1 MMHWKSIA
9 LTVALLCL
17 PVLALNGARAQSN
30 PDNSA
35 QNPYAGSVQAEAVTP
50 GVRQL
55 SIHDAI
61 DLGIRHNLAL
71 KLAQL
76 DQESAHAQK
85 LQLVNFLLPNIS
97 LHGEVGLHQYN
108 LAAQGFRPALIT
120 QFGIPASEAGNLPL
134 ITKVNTRIG
143 QINFSQ
149 ALFTWSG
156 WDAWRAAKASEKAA
170 YYDEQSSLGLVILN
184 VGTEYLKVIAARSQ
198 VDYAQSLLDTDRT
211 LLFQAHQKH
220 VAGVVANL
228 DELRAR
234 VAYQTQQQAVI
245 AAKNQLEKNKIAL
258 NRAIGLAPQQ
268 QIQLTDAAPYADLA
282 AIPIEEARSEA
293 FQNRQDYQRLKFQ
306 IVAAEREQRAI
317 KHERYPSLSFSGNYG
332 VTGVAGLVY
341 HGTFVAMGT
350 LNIPIFHEAKYRGDA
365 DVAEAQ
371 VQQLRSQMNDLTSAI
386 DQQLRDSL
394 LDLKSA
400 QQLVQVSR
408 SSVLLAQTALDQT
421 MERFKE
427 GVDTNLPVT
436 EAQTALAQAQ
446 TQYVNSVYQ
455 YNDSKLTLARNLGLI
470 ESQFKNYLPTEVDTK
485 HPSGAKAP

>member
-1 MMHWKSIA
+1 MRTPAQKLMA
-9 LTVALLCL
+9 LAAALLIV
-17 PVLALNGARAQSN
+17 PALMPASSRAQSN

-35 QNPYAGSVQAEAVTP
+35 QNPYAGSVQAEQATP

-55 SIHDAI
+55 SINDAI

-76 DQESAHAQK
+76 NQESAHAQK
-85 LQLVNFLLPNIS
+85 LQFLNYLLPNFS

-143 QINFSQ
+143 RIDFSQ

-156 WDAWRAAKASEKAA
+156 WDAWRAAKANEKAA

-198 VDYAQSLLDTDRT
+198 VDYAQSLLETDQT
-211 LLFQAHQKH
+211 LLYQARQKH
-220 VAGVVANL
+220 AAGVVANL

-234 VAYQTQQQAVI
+234 VTYQSQQQAVI

-258 NRAIGLAPQQ
+258 NRTIGLAPEQ
-268 QIQLTDAAPYADLA
+268 QIQLTDVAAYADLA
-282 AIPIEEARSEA
+282 AMPIEEARRKA
-293 FQNRQDYQRLKFQ
+293 LQNRQDYQRLKNQ
-306 IVAAEREQRAI
+306 IVAAELEQRAI

-371 VQQLRSQMNDLTSAI
+371 VEQLHSQMNDLTSQI
-386 DQQLRDSL
+386 DQQLRDTL
-394 LDLKSA
+394 LDLRSA
-400 QQLVQVSR
+400 QQLVQVSK
-408 SSVLLAQTALDQT
+408 SSVTLAQTALDQT
-421 MERFKE
+421 MERFKA
-427 GVDTNLPVT
+427 GVDTNLPVA
-436 EAQTALAQAQ
+436 EAQTALAKAQ
-446 TQYVNSVYQ
+446 TQYVNSVYE
-455 YNDSKLTLARNLGLI
+455 YNESKLALARNLGLI
-470 ESQFKNYLPTEVDTK
+470 ESQFKIYLPTEAAQEK
-485 HPSGAKAP
+485 